1 MTQFQALQ
9 ILRLLEAY
17 YPQAQ
22 TALQYNSI
30 FELLLAVMLS
40 AQTTDRQ
47 VNAVTAVLFPLIR
60 EGPQAVRA
68 MGPEHL
74 EKLIRSCGI
83 YRQKSR
89 QIIKTCGILVEKY
102 GGEVPGNRKDLI
114 SLPGVGRKT
123 ANIILCTAFGIP
135 AFAVDTHVMRVSRR
149 LGLAVSEKLSGIEA
163 ELCALLPPASWMG
176 THHRL
181 IAHGRRI
188 CRARKPQCAGCFLA
202 DFCLFYTEKQ
212 AYPQDQASNKN
223 KEV

>member
-1 MTQFQALQ
+1 MTQDKALQ
-9 ILRLLEAY
+9 ILRLLKAN

-47 VNAVTAVLFPLIR
+47 VNAITAVLFPLIR
-60 EGPQAVRA
+60 GGPQAVLA
-68 MGPEHL
+68 MGQEHL
-74 EKLIRSCGI
+74 EKLIRGCGL

-89 QIIKTCGILVEKY
+89 QIIKTCGILVEKF

-123 ANIILCTAFGIP
+123 ANIILGTAFGIP

-149 LGLAVSEKLSGIEA
+149 LGLAVSDHVSGIEA
-163 ELCALLPPASWMG
+163 ELCALLPPACWME

-188 CRARKPQCAGCFLA
+188 CHARKPQCAGCFLA
-202 DFCLFYTEKQ
+202 GFCL
-212 AYPQDQASNKN
+212 ASKKN

>member
-1 MTQFQALQ
+1 M
-9 ILRLLEAY
+9 RLMEAN

-47 VNAVTAVLFPLIR
+47 VNDTTAVLFPLVR
-60 EGPQAVRA
+60 EGPQAVLA
-68 MGPEHL
+68 MGQEHL
-74 EKLIRSCGI
+74 EKLIRSCGL
-83 YRQKSR
+83 YRQKSH
-89 QIIKTCGILVEKY
+89 QIFKTCGILIEKF
-102 GGEVPGNRKDLI
+102 GGEVPGNLKDLL
-114 SLPGVGRKT
+114 SLVGVGRKT
-123 ANIILCTAFGIP
+123 ANIILGTAFGIP

-163 ELCALLPPASWMG
+163 ELCALLPPACWME

-188 CRARKPQCAGCFLA
+188 CRARHPKCAACFLE
-202 DFCLFYTEKQ
+202 DFCRFYAENRLIDTIGPADK
-212 AYPQDQASNKN
+212 A